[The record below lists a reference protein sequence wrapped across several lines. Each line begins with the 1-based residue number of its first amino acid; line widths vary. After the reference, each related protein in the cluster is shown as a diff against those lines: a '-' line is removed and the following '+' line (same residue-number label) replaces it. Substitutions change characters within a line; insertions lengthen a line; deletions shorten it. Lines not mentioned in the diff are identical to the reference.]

1 MLALST
7 FGYLNPMDLLSPF
20 KLTPD
25 QQLAA
30 TELERDVLL
39 RAGAGTGKTRTL
51 VARYVH
57 LLAQGLNERQIV
69 AITFTEK
76 AAREMRNRIRQA
88 VSDLAA
94 ASDRG
99 SRLPWLEIEARMDAA
114 RIGTIHSLCAEILR
128 THPAEARTD
137 PGFVVVEEGL
147 GLSFKARA
155 VADALSWAA
164 GDSEGA
170 QLFRDFTTGRLAVV
184 LSQLLKRRLEAAELL
199 DRDSAEDL
207 NRTLLAEIESLVR
220 LQPVVEGIKSL
231 RSLAEAGELE
241 EDAGPSLGPRAA
253 QLIELWAELETALG
267 GGDLIRACGLLFHIR
282 RETLQK
288 IGGGAKSRARGFVYE
303 LQDLYDEHLSS
314 WIGGADSKD
323 SPPSPETDAAW
334 AKQLPRLKVI
344 FVQALSAYRRALDAR
359 RALDFDDLEARA
371 LELLEMPEIGDR
383 WRERL
388 AAVLV
393 DEFQDT
399 NQRQRR
405 IIDALVGN
413 RSGCLFAVGDA
424 RQSVYRF
431 RGADVRVF
439 RRKRQEV
446 LAGGGFAPEIEL
458 SFRAHAP
465 LLSALDDFVGPLMG
479 REATGDLYQVPYTS
493 LTAHRAGP
501 AASGAGPHLE
511 IVLGSGQGA
520 EQARIAAAH
529 ALATRLVEL
538 RLEGVIQDWSEVA
551 LLFRASSGFE
561 PYESAL
567 EAAGIPFVTVAGRG
581 FYQRPE
587 IRDLV
592 NSLRAI
598 ADPSDDLALAGFL
611 RSPAV
616 GLSDPGLVRLRLN
629 GGLPRPLRAA
639 LAEADQVLEPH
650 DLGPARRAQAVLDE
664 LHPLVDRLPV
674 AELISRLVGRLDWR
688 AVLASSH
695 ARLWRNLDKLVEDAQ
710 ASELVNMSAFLE
722 YLGVLREAG
731 VREGEAPAGEGGS
744 LQLMTIHKAKGL
756 EFDLVVLADASR
768 TSPQRAQPLYLMEEL
783 GAAAAMDRME
793 DKPTAYRLARA
804 LDAEQSQ
811 AEENRLLYV
820 AATRA
825 RERLIVSGHLSQNR
839 GGLTAA
845 GWMKQML
852 ELLGLE
858 PKVLAERDGEQLT
871 VKLSGGAPVRAWAA
885 PESEPR
891 RWHQPGGS
899 TAWPDSNERPLYQV
913 VPVTPKEETDPGLDQ
928 EPERTWRATGSGRRA
943 PAVAVG
949 RIVHAAIQR
958 SAMPGSTGYER
969 FIENEALRAGLVDK
983 RQRLAA
989 IEESAE
995 LLGRLVVHPLW
1006 AEVRAA
1012 EGAQHE
1018 IPFTISDPQGQVQS
1032 GQIDLLWRG
1041 PQGWKLVDFKSDRLR
1056 DQAELQA
1063 AVKYHAR
1070 QVERYLRCAASLLG
1084 EKPVGLLCFLDA
1096 VGEVRLVEV

>member
-1 MLALST
+1 
-7 FGYLNPMDLLSPF
+7 MDPLEPF
-20 KLTPD
+20 ELTSD
-25 QQLAA
+25 QHQAA

-39 RAGAGTGKTRTL
+39 GAGAGTGKTRTL

-147 GLSFKARA
+147 GLTFRARA
-155 VADALSWAA
+155 VAEALGWAA

-170 QLFRDFTTGRLAVV
+170 QLFRGFSTGQLSVV
-184 LSQLLKRRLEAAELL
+184 LSRLVERRLESAELL
-199 DRDSAEDL
+199 HRDSAGAL
-207 NRTLLAEIESLVR
+207 HRTLLAAIDSLLR

-231 RSLAEAGELE
+231 SKLAEAGELE
-241 EDAGPSLGPRAA
+241 EDAGPSLGPRAR
-253 QLIELWAELETALG
+253 LLLELWAELEAALRG
-267 GGDLIRACGLLFHIR
+267 SDLIGACSLLFRIR
-282 RETLQK
+282 REALQK
-288 IGGGAKSRARGFVYE
+288 IGGGAKSRARGVVYE
-303 LQDLYDEHLSS
+303 LQALYDEHLNS

-334 AKQLPRLKVI
+334 VEQLPRLRAL
-344 FVQALSAYRRALDAR
+344 FDQALSAYRRALDAR
-359 RALDFDDLEARA
+359 RALDFDDLEDKA
-371 LELLEMPEIGDR
+371 LRLLEMPEIGDR

-405 IIDALVGN
+405 IVDALVGN
-413 RSGCLFAVGDA
+413 RPGCLFAVGDA
-424 RQSVYRF
+424 RQSIYRF

-446 LAGGGFAPEIEL
+446 LAGGGLAPEIEL

-479 REATGDLYQVPYTS
+479 REETGDLYQVPYSS
-493 LTAHRAGP
+493 LTAHRLDPG
-501 AASGAGPHLE
+501 ASGSGPHLE

-520 EQARIAAAH
+520 DQARIAGAQ
-529 ALATRLVEL
+529 ALANRLVEL
-538 RLEGVIQDWSEVA
+538 RLDGVIQDWSEVG

-561 PYESAL
+561 PYEAAL
-567 EAAGIPFVTVAGRG
+567 EASGIPFVTVAGRG

-598 ADPSDDLALAGFL
+598 SDPSDDLALAGFL

-616 GLSDPGLVRLRLN
+616 GLSDPGLLRLRLN
-629 GGLPRPLRAA
+629 GGLTRPVQVA
-639 LAEADQVLEPH
+639 LAEAAQILDPH
-650 DLGPARRAQAVLDE
+650 DLGSALRAQAVLEE

-674 AELISRLVGRLDWR
+674 AELISRLIGRLDWR

-695 ARLWRNLDKLVEDAQ
+695 TRLWRNLDKLVEDAQ
-710 ASELVNMSAFLE
+710 ASELVNVSAFLE
-722 YLGVLREAG
+722 YLSVLRESGA
-731 VREGEAPAGEGGS
+731 REGEAPAGEGGS

-768 TSPQRAQPLYLMEEL
+768 TNPQPGRPVYLMEEL
-783 GAAAAMDRME
+783 GAAAAMDRLD
-793 DKPTAYRLARA
+793 DKPTTYRLARA
-804 LDAEQSQ
+804 LDEEQSQ

-825 RERLIVSGHLSQNR
+825 RERLIVSGHLSQSR
-839 GGLTAA
+839 GGLSAA
-845 GWMKQML
+845 GWMRQTL
-852 ELLGLE
+852 RLLGLE
-858 PKVLAERDGEQLT
+858 PKALAERVEEELT
-871 VKLSGGAPVRAWAA
+871 VRLPGGAQVRVWNA
-885 PESEPR
+885 PDSKPR
-891 RWHQPGGS
+891 RWHQPGS
-899 TAWPDSNERPLYQV
+899 PSAWPDSSEPPLYPV
-913 VPVTPKEETDPGLDQ
+913 VPVIPKEETDPGLDQ

-958 SAMPGSTGYER
+958 SAIPSSPGYER
-969 FIENEALRAGLVDK
+969 FIENEAFREGLVDA
-983 RQRLAA
+983 RQRQAA
-989 IEESAE
+989 IEVSTE
-995 LLGRLVVHPLW
+995 LLGRLAVHELW
-1006 AEVRAA
+1006 TEINAAEV
-1012 EGAQHE
+1012 AQRE
-1018 IPFTISDPQGQVQS
+1018 IPFTTFDLEGRVQS
-1032 GQIDLLWRG
+1032 GKIDLLWRG
-1041 PQGWKLVDFKSDRLR
+1041 AEGWKIVDFKTDNLR
-1056 DQAELQA
+1056 DE
-1063 AVKYHAR
+1063 
-1070 QVERYLRCAASLLG
+1070 ASLIAAKDHHGKQVKRYMQSAANILG

-1096 VGEVRLVEV
+1096 LGEVRLVEV

>member
-1 MLALST
+1 MDPLA
-7 FGYLNPMDLLSPF
+7 PF
-20 KLTPD
+20 ELTPD
-25 QQLAA
+25 QYRAA

-39 RAGAGTGKTRTL
+39 SAGAGTGKTRTL

-57 LLAQGLNERQIV
+57 LLAQGLDERQIV

-94 ASDRG
+94 APERD
-99 SRLPWLEIEARMDAA
+99 SRLPWLEIEARMDSA

-128 THPAEARTD
+128 THPAEARID

-147 GLSFKARA
+147 GLTFKARS
-155 VADALSWAA
+155 VADALGWAA
-164 GDSEGA
+164 GDKEGA
-170 QLFRDFTTGRLAVV
+170 QLFLCFSTRQLAAVV
-184 LSQLLKRRLEAAELL
+184 SLMLNRRLESAELL
-199 DRDSAEDL
+199 DRDSPEAL
-207 NRTLLAEIESLVR
+207 NHTLLAAIESLLR
-220 LQPVVEGIKSL
+220 LQPVVEGIEGL
-231 RSLAEAGELE
+231 RSLAKAGELE

-253 QLIELWAELETALG
+253 QLLELWAELETALG
-267 GGDLIRACGLLFHIR
+267 GGGDLITVCGLLFRIR

-288 IGGGAKSRARGFVYE
+288 IGGGPKSRARAVVYE
-303 LQDLYDEHLSS
+303 LQELYDGHLNS

-323 SPPSPETDAAW
+323 LPPSPATDAAW
-334 AKQLPRLKVI
+334 AEQRSRLETL
-344 FVQALSAYRRALDAR
+344 FDQALSMYRRALDAH

-371 LELLEMPEIGDR
+371 LELLEMPEIGER

-439 RRKRQEV
+439 LRKRQEV
-446 LAGGGFAPEIEL
+446 LAGGGLAPEIEL

-465 LLSALDDFVGPLMG
+465 LLSALDVFVGPLMG

-493 LTAHRAGP
+493 LAAHRVEP

-511 IVLGSGQGA
+511 IVLGTGQGA
-520 EQARIAAAH
+520 EQARIAAAR
-529 ALATRLVEL
+529 ALTNRLVGL
-538 RLEGVIQDWSEVA
+538 RLDGVIRDWSEVA

-567 EAAGIPFVTVAGRG
+567 ESAGIPFVTVAGRG

-592 NSLRAI
+592 NSVRAI

-611 RSPAV
+611 RSPAI

-629 GGLPRPLRAA
+629 GGLPRPMRDA
-639 LAEADQVLEPH
+639 LAEADQVLDPH

-674 AELISRLVGRLDWR
+674 AELITRLVGRLDWR

-710 ASELVNMSAFLE
+710 ASQLVNVSAFLE

-768 TSPQRAQPLYLMEEL
+768 TSPQRAQPVYLMEEL
-783 GAAAAMDRME
+783 GVAAAMDRME
-793 DKPTAYRLARA
+793 DKPTAYRLSRA
-804 LDAEQSQ
+804 LDDEQSQ

-825 RERLIVSGHLSQNR
+825 RERLIVSGHLSHNR
-839 GGLTAA
+839 GGLSAA
-845 GWMKQML
+845 GWTKQML

-858 PKVLAERDGEQLT
+858 PKALAGRVGEEWT
-871 VKLSGGAPVRAWAA
+871 VKLSGGAQVRVWNA

-891 RWHQPGGS
+891 RWHQPGS
-899 TAWPDSNERPLYQV
+899 TTAWPDSSERPLYQV
-913 VPVTPKEETDPGLDQ
+913 MPAIPKEETDPGLDQ

-958 SAMPGSTGYER
+958 SAIPGSPGYDR
-969 FIENEALRAGLVDK
+969 FIENEAFREGLVDV
-983 RQRLAA
+983 RQRQST
-989 IEESAE
+989 IEETTE
-995 LLGRLVVHPLW
+995 LLGRLAAHELW
-1006 AEVRAA
+1006 TEINAA
-1012 EGAQHE
+1012 GIAQRE
-1018 IPFTISDPQGQVQS
+1018 IPFTTFDLEGRVQS
-1032 GQIDLLWRG
+1032 GKIDLLWRG
-1041 PQGWKLVDFKSDRLR
+1041 ADGWKIVDFKTDRLR
-1056 DQAELQA
+1056 DE
-1063 AVKYHAR
+1063 
-1070 QVERYLRCAASLLG
+1070 ASLTAAKNHHGKQVKRYVQSAANILG

>member
-1 MLALST
+1 MDPLAH
-7 FGYLNPMDLLSPF
+7 FDL
-20 KLTPD
+20 TTD

-39 RAGAGTGKTRTL
+39 SAGAGTGKTSTL

-57 LLAQGLNERQIV
+57 LLAQGLSERQIA

-88 VSDLAA
+88 VSRLAG
-94 ASDRG
+94 ASDP
-99 SRLPWLEIEARMDAA
+99 SSAPPWLEIEARMDAA

-128 THPAEARTD
+128 THPAEAGID

-147 GLSFKARA
+147 GLTFKARA
-155 VADALSWAA
+155 VADALGWAA
-164 GDSEGA
+164 GDPEAA
-170 QLFRDFTTGRLAVV
+170 QLFQAFTGGHLAAV
-184 LSQLLKRRLEAAELL
+184 LSQLMERRLEAEEQLGL
-199 DRDSAEDL
+199 DSAEGI
-207 NRTLLAEIESLVR
+207 NRTLLEAVGSLLR
-220 LQPVVEGIKSL
+220 LQPVVEGIESL

-241 EDAGPSLGPRAA
+241 EDAGPLLGPRAA
-253 QLIELWAELETALG
+253 QLLELWAELEAALDG
-267 GGDLIRACGLLFHIR
+267 GELIRACGLLFRVR
-282 RETLQK
+282 RETLQR
-288 IGGGAKSRARGFVYE
+288 IGGSAKSRARAVIYE
-303 LQDLYDEHLSS
+303 LHDLYDEHLNS

-334 AKQLPRLKVI
+334 AEQLPRLKAL
-344 FVQALSAYRRALDAR
+344 FDTALSGYRRALYAR

-371 LELLEMPEIGDR
+371 LQLLELPEIGDR

-405 IIDALVGN
+405 IIDALAGD
-413 RSGCLFAVGDA
+413 RPGRLFAVGDA
-424 RQSVYRF
+424 RQSIYRF

-439 RRKRQEV
+439 RRKRQEI
-446 LAGGGFAPEIEL
+446 LAGGGLAPEIEL

-465 LLSALDDFVGPLMG
+465 LLAALDDFVGALMG
-479 REATGDLYQVPYTS
+479 RQETGDLYQVPYSS
-493 LTAHRAGP
+493 LSAHRAEPG
-501 AASGAGPHLE
+501 ASGAGPHLE

-520 EQARIAAAH
+520 EQGRIAAAR

-551 LLFRASSGFE
+551 LLFRASGGFE

-567 EAAGIPFVTVAGRG
+567 EAAGIPYVTVAGRG

-587 IRDLV
+587 IRDLL
-592 NSLRAI
+592 NSVQAI

-616 GLSDPGLVRLRLN
+616 GLSDPGLFRLRLN
-629 GGLPRPLRAA
+629 GGIPRPLLAA
-639 LAEADQVLEPH
+639 LAEADPLLDPH
-650 DLGPARRAQAVLDE
+650 DRGPARRAQAVLDE

-674 AELISRLVGRLDWR
+674 AELLSRLVGRLDWR

-695 ARLWRNLDKLVEDAQ
+695 TRLWRNLDKLIEDAQ
-710 ASELVNMSAFLE
+710 ASELVNVSAFLE
-722 YLGVLREAG
+722 YLGVLLEAG
-731 VREGEAPAGEGGS
+731 VREGEASAGEGGS

-756 EFDLVVLADASR
+756 EFDVIVLADASR
-768 TSPQRAQPLYLMEEL
+768 TSPQRARPVYLMEEL
-783 GAAAAMDRME
+783 SPAAEMDRME
-793 DKPTAYRLARA
+793 GKPTAYRLARA
-804 LDAEQSQ
+804 LEAERAQ

-839 GGLTAA
+839 GGWHAA

-858 PKVLAERDGEQLT
+858 PRRLADQIGEELT
-871 VKLSGGAPVRAWAA
+871 VKLPGGAPVRAWNA

-891 RWHQPGGS
+891 RWHPPGGL
-899 TAWPDSNERPLYQV
+899 TAWPDSTERPLYPV
-913 VPVTPKEETDPGLDQ
+913 VPTTSREETDPGLDQ
-928 EPERTWRATGSGRRA
+928 EPERTWRATGSARRA

-958 SAMPGSTGYER
+958 SALPGSPGYER
-969 FIENEALRAGLVDK
+969 FIENEALRAGLVDR

-995 LLGRLVVHPLW
+995 LLARLESHELW
-1006 AEVRAA
+1006 TEVSAA
-1012 EGAQHE
+1012 DGAQHE
-1018 IPFTISDPQGQVQS
+1018 IPFTISDPRGQVQS

-1041 PQGWKLVDFKSDRLR
+1041 PQGWKLVDFKSDRLG
-1056 DQAELQA
+1056 DESELQT
-1063 AVKYHAR
+1063 AVKFHSP
-1070 QVERYLRCAASLLG
+1070 QVERYIRCAATLLG
-1084 EKPVGLLCFLDA
+1084 EKPVGFLCFLDA
-1096 VGEVRLVEV
+1096 LGEVRLVQV

>member
-1 MLALST
+1 
-7 FGYLNPMDLLSPF
+7 MDPLEPF
-20 KLTPD
+20 ELTPD
-25 QQLAA
+25 QHRAA

-39 RAGAGTGKTRTL
+39 SAGAGTGKTRTL

-94 ASDRG
+94 TPDRG
-99 SRLPWLEIEARMDAA
+99 SRVPWLEIEARMDAA

-147 GLSFKARA
+147 GLTFKARA
-155 VADALSWAA
+155 VADALGWAA
-164 GDSEGA
+164 GDPQAA
-170 QLFRDFTTGRLAVV
+170 QLFRGFSTDQLAAV
-184 LSQLLKRRLEAAELL
+184 LSRLLERRLESAEFL
-199 DRDSAEDL
+199 DRDSAEAL
-207 NRTLLAEIESLVR
+207 NHTLLAAIDSLLR
-220 LQPVVEGIKSL
+220 LRPVVEGIESL
-231 RSLAEAGELE
+231 RNLAEAGELE

-253 QLIELWAELETALG
+253 LLLELWAELESALG
-267 GGDLIRACGLLFHIR
+267 GSDLIRACGLLFRIR

-288 IGGGAKSRARGFVYE
+288 IGGGAKSRARAVLYE
-303 LQDLYDEHLSS
+303 LQDLYDEHLNS
-314 WIGGADSKD
+314 WIGGADAND
-323 SPPSPETDAAW
+323 SPPSPETDMAW
-334 AKQLPRLKVI
+334 AEQLPRLRTL
-344 FVQALSAYRRALDAR
+344 FDQALSAYRRALDAR

-371 LELLEMPEIGDR
+371 LELLEMPEIGDH

-405 IIDALVGN
+405 IIDSLVGN
-413 RSGCLFAVGDA
+413 RPGCLFAVGDA
-424 RQSVYRF
+424 RQSIYRF

-446 LAGGGFAPEIEL
+446 LAAGGLAPEIEL
-458 SFRAHAP
+458 SFRAHSQ

-479 REATGDLYQVPYTS
+479 REETGDLHQVPYTS
-493 LTAHRAGP
+493 LTAQRAEP
-501 AASGAGPHLE
+501 AASGSGPHLE
-511 IVLGSGQGA
+511 LVLGSGQGA

-529 ALATRLVEL
+529 ALANRLVEL
-538 RLEGVIQDWSEVA
+538 RQDGVIQDWSEVA

-611 RSPAV
+611 RSPAI
-616 GLSDPGLVRLRLN
+616 GLSDPGLLRLRLN
-629 GGLPRPLRAA
+629 GDSPRPVRAA
-639 LAEADQVLEPH
+639 LAEADQFLEPH
-650 DLGPARRAQAVLDE
+650 DLGPSRRAQAVLEE

-710 ASELVNMSAFLE
+710 ASELVNVSAFLE
-722 YLGVLREAG
+722 YLDVLRGAG

-756 EFDLVVLADASR
+756 EFDLVALADASR
-768 TSPQRAQPLYLMEEL
+768 TSPQLARPVYLMEEL
-783 GAAAAMDRME
+783 GVAAAMDRLE
-793 DKPTAYRLARA
+793 DKPTVYRLARA
-804 LDAEQSQ
+804 LDEEQSQ
-811 AEENRLLYV
+811 AEEKRLLYV

-839 GGLTAA
+839 AGLSAA
-845 GWMKQML
+845 GWMKQAL

-858 PKVLAERDGEQLT
+858 PKALAERVGETLT
-871 VKLSGGAPVRAWAA
+871 VKLTGGAQVRVWSA
-885 PESEPR
+885 PEAEPR
-891 RWHQPGGS
+891 RWHQPGS
-899 TAWPDSNERPLYQV
+899 ATAWPDSSERPLYRV

-958 SAMPGSTGYER
+958 LAIPGSPGFER
-969 FIENEALRAGLVDK
+969 FIENEALRAGLVDT
-983 RQRLAA
+983 RQRHAA

-995 LLGRLVVHPLW
+995 LLGRLVAHELW
-1006 AEVRAA
+1006 TEVRAA
-1012 EGAQHE
+1012 EDAQHE

-1041 PQGWKLVDFKSDRLR
+1041 PQGWKLVDFKIDRLR
-1056 DQAELQA
+1056 EETELPA
-1063 AVKYHAR
+1063 AVKYHAP
-1070 QVERYLRCAASLLG
+1070 QVERYIRCAASLLG
-1084 EKPVGLLCFLDA
+1084 EKPIGLLCFLDA
-1096 VGEVRLVEV
+1096 LGGVRLVEV